1 MRNIHKVNEK
11 FRQFMTI
18 IRQNSINKCDALKK
32 LREIYD
38 EILIVECELLI
49 YAIDKIVDAA
59 NCKYY
64 S

>member
-1 MRNIHKVNEK
+1 
-11 FRQFMTI
+11 MTI
-18 IRQNSINKCDALKK
+18 IRQNSINNKCDALKK

-64 S
+64 YS